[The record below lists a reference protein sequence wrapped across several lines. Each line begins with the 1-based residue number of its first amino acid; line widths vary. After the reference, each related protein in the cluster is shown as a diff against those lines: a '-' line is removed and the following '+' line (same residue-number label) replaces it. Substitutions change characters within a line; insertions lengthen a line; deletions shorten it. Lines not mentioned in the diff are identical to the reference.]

1 MYSTMFFPVV
11 PFILHLVVVLWFAL
25 VALYLSSAGE
35 KVYTINSDVSTLKY
49 YIFPDDTKEL
59 FFFSSMKILDTWR
72 V

>member
-35 KVYTINSDVSTLKY
+35 KVYTINFDVSTLKY
-49 YIFPDDTKEL
+49 TTYFQMIQKNYFSFPA
-59 FFFSSMKILDTWR
+59 
-72 V
+72 

>member
-35 KVYTINSDVSTLKY
+35 KVYTINFDVSTHTLD
-49 YIFPDDTKEL
+49 IL
-59 FFFSSMKILDTWR
+59 FSVKSQHS
-72 V
+72 